1 MEFVSLSFAKCRI
14 GIKRWKERYTMIPKT
29 WISVSNGFRYASE
42 ACLVNMGCLKTIY
55 ISVRMSQEEFG
66 RLESFSYPDG
76 SGRNFEDIFI
86 SRFYGCLFLYR
97 NLLETILNNIL
108 NTFMY
113 LGNKV
118 RKTQPP
124 KIVGKLL
131 EHTNGAST
139 GKSGSITN
147 KTTLSNWKSRKIY
160 SI

>member
-1 MEFVSLSFAKCRI
+1 MVVSKVLATPMVPVEILRI
-14 GIKRWKERYTMIPKT
+14 YSLADSTD
-29 WISVSNGFRYASE
+29 V
-42 ACLVNMGCLKTIY
+42 
-55 ISVRMSQEEFG
+55 
-66 RLESFSYPDG
+66 
-76 SGRNFEDIFI
+76 
-86 SRFYGCLFLYR
+86 LFLYR

-147 KTTLSNWKSRKIY
+147 KTTLSN
-160 SI
+160 